1 MITGAAE
8 SDFKNAGLEFDS
20 EAQVLEA
27 ATMVQLD
34 WQRSVQ
40 TPKLVPCLRT
50 VMQRAAGAGGKVASV
65 RKVAFPHVA
74 PYTAAF
80 RVVIDVA
87 SNGTTIPVRLDT
99 VLLGRGRSEV
109 TLTVTSPDAAASVV
123 FPAEVRV
130 ARLLATRVRA

>member
-1 MITGAAE
+1 
-8 SDFKNAGLEFDS
+8 
-20 EAQVLEA
+20 
-27 ATMVQLD
+27 MVQLD

-50 VMQRAAGAGGKVASV
+50 VMQKAAGAGGKVASV

-74 PYTAAF
+74 TYTAAY

-87 SNGTTIPVRLDT
+87 ANGTTVPVRLDT
-99 VLLGRGRSEV
+99 VLLGRGRTEV

-130 ARLLATRVRA
+130 ARLLAGRVSA